1 MSEHHSSFCET
12 PKQAFQQT
20 NSTGYRKG
28 RILSLFSILTIQY
41 SNVLHIKCYLIV
53 KQYDSVTLWFSFSCI
68 VQVQESMLGG
78 TVFTQHADNC
88 QSDNFVMQVILFQM

>member
-1 MSEHHSSFCET
+1 M
-12 PKQAFQQT
+12 
-20 NSTGYRKG
+20 
-28 RILSLFSILTIQY
+28 LTIQY

-53 KQYDSVTLWFSFSCI
+53 KQYDCVTLWFSSSCI